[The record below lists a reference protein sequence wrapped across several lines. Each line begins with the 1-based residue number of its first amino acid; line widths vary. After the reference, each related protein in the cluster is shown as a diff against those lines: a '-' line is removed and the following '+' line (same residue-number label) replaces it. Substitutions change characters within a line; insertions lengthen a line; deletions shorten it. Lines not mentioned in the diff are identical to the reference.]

1 MFRIPPLFV
10 SEYCHLIFL
19 RARAKYVMV
28 IQAKDMLAT
37 PEMIHEAAQR
47 SRLEELLPEW
57 QRVPLYHTFIAQRP
71 VDGDILAAL
80 NSFPLT
86 DKTKLREGLPF
97 LQPGENLEN
106 LLEQN
111 VVELE
116 HTSGTSGEQLAVL
129 FRRGWWDTQEERVL
143 RLNSFI
149 ARVLDAEPDAR
160 RATLTTPACNGR
172 VCFSAWRSRTH
183 RTIGKTRYVNQSR
196 IPFVLTEENL
206 AHMADEIAE
215 WAPTFLDTDPV
226 HVAWFALYCERN
238 GIRFPSLKFILCSY
252 EFVSAVHRRIIQRV
266 FGVPVFNLY
275 GSTETGHLL
284 MQDEQG
290 KMKPSYENAFLEI
303 VNPDARGIG
312 DLVVTTLTND
322 YMPLLRYRIGDLV
335 QRHNSPDG
343 TDYIVHGRA
352 RDAIRAGD
360 GSRVTTWDVDQCF
373 ILNGEGIKGITHYQV
388 QQSADGNCR
397 LRYISDTNAGEPQP
411 SELKEVVS
419 RLENLLQTPSPI
431 EAESVDMLP
440 PTPSG
445 KFRLTLVEQG
455 TV

>member
-1 MFRIPPLFV
+1 
-10 SEYCHLIFL
+10 
-19 RARAKYVMV
+19 
-28 IQAKDMLAT
+28 MLAT
-37 PEMIHEAAQR
+37 KDIIHERTQL

-57 QRVPLYHTFIAQRP
+57 QRVPLYNTFIAQRP
-71 VDGDILAAL
+71 AGGDILAAL

-86 DKTKLREGLPF
+86 DKSKLREGLPF
-97 LQPGENLEN
+97 LQPGENLET
-106 LLEQN
+106 LLAQE

-149 ARVLDAEPDAR
+149 ARILDAQPEAR

-183 RTIGKTRYVNQSR
+183 RTIGKTLYVNQSR
-196 IPFVLTEENL
+196 IPFVLTDENL

-226 HVAWFALYCERN
+226 HAAWFGLYCERQ

-275 GSTETGHLL
+275 GSTETGHLM

-290 KMKPSYENAFLEI
+290 RMKPSYENAFLEI

-335 QRHNSPDG
+335 ERRDGSSG

-352 RDAIRAGD
+352 RDAIQARD
-360 GSRVTTWDVDQCF
+360 GSRVTTWDVDHCF
-373 ILNGEGIKGITHYQV
+373 IRNSEGIKGIAHYQV

-397 LRYISDTNAGEPQP
+397 LRYIPDTNIGAPQAN
-411 SELKEVVS
+411 ELKEVVN
-419 RLENLLQTPSPI
+419 RLEDLLQTPGPI
-431 EAESVDMLP
+431 EVESVDMLP

-445 KFRLTLVEQG
+445 KFRLTVMG
-455 TV
+455 AS